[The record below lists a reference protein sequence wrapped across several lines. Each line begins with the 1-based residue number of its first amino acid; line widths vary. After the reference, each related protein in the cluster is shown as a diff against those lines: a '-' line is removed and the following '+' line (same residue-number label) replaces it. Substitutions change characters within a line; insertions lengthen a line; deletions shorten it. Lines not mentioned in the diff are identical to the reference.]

1 MPFLPLPDFDPE
13 CTRSEPQPGHWLHA
27 NVQRWS
33 FPAKASDDDIR
44 AYVLWLHVHRVADSM
59 TKRAHTMRPSLGFR
73 IKLCAYR
80 VWVLIRAMDG
90 HLPRHGRKPG
100 DPKGA
105 NDD

>member
-13 CTRSEPQPGHWLHA
+13 VPRDEPQPGHWLHA

-33 FPAKASDDDIR
+33 FPAKADDDDIR
-44 AYVLWLHVHRVADSM
+44 AYVLWLHVHRVSQNM
-59 TKRAHTMRPSLGFR
+59 RERAKVMRPPLAFR
-73 IKLCAYR
+73 VRLAAYR

-90 HLPRHGRKPG
+90 HLPRHGRGPH